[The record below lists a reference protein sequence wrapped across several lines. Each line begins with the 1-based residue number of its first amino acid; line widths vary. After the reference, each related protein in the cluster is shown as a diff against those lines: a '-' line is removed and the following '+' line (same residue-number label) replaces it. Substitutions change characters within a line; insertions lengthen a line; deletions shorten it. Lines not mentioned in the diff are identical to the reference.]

1 MICIFCRYNCR
12 GKCDEWKKMQKIVNE
27 LERYFENDDENIHL
41 CHFMKKKEKDN
52 TLIVKKN
59 RVYKKRH
66 ELMETNRISRKCIE
80 CRIDRKVCVS
90 YSNTEKC
97 IRCINSTDKTCIY
110 DSRL

>member
-1 MICIFCRYNCR
+1 MCR
-12 GKCDEWKKMQKIVNE
+12 GKCDDWKKMQRIVNE
-27 LERYFENDDENIHL
+27 FEE
-41 CHFMKKKEKDN
+41 HFEDTPSYECIYGKEKEN
-52 TLIVKKN
+52 TCTVRKT
-59 RVYKKRH
+59 RVYKKKH
-66 ELMETNRISRKCIE
+66 ELMETSRVSRKCIQ